1 MCNAETSFHILAL
14 DGGGTRGI
22 YTAQLLAS
30 IERAFQVQLRD
41 CFALLAGTSVGAII
55 AGAAATGIPMEKIVY
70 LFEKEIPQIFR
81 KKWYRHPLFFSRYS
95 KPSFAKS
102 LAKHLP
108 QLSLGDIKTPLMI
121 TCSDLAN
128 GSGYVFKTGGYSHPS
143 LHSPNDG
150 DGASVLNVPL
160 REAIL
165 ASCAAPTFFD
175 PSLIGNALLSDGS
188 LWASNPSLV
197 ALTDAVSAFG
207 KNLDEI
213 RMLSIGTGHSQ
224 NMYKKHRKWGFL
236 TGWGGQKII
245 SYLLTVQSQTAA
257 EMTSSLLKENY
268 LRLNPAIDFWELDGV
283 GQLAHLKSL
292 ADADFARFASEI
304 ETFIG
309 FRR

>member
-1 MCNAETSFHILAL
+1 MRNAETTFHILAL

-22 YTAQLLAS
+22 YTAQLLAN

-41 CFALLAGTSVGAII
+41 CFNLIAGTSAGAII
-55 AGAAATGIPMEKIVY
+55 AGAAATGIPMEEIVY
-70 LFEKEIPQIFR
+70 LFEKEAPQIFR

-95 KPSFAKS
+95 KSLLAKS
-102 LAKHLP
+102 LVKHLP
-108 QLSLGDIKTPLMI
+108 GLLLDDIETPLMI
-121 TCSDLAN
+121 TCSDLIN
-128 GSGYVFKTGGYSHPS
+128 GSGYVFKTGGYRHPS

-150 DGASVLNVPL
+150 ASMLNVPL

-175 PSLIGNALLSDGS
+175 PSLIGNVLLSDGS

-207 KNLDEI
+207 KNLNEI

-224 NMYKKHRKWGFL
+224 NMYKKCRKWGFL

-245 SYLLTVQSQTAA
+245 SYMLTVQSQTAA
-257 EMTSSLLKENY
+257 EMTTSLLGENY

-292 ADADFARFASEI
+292 ADGDFARFAAEI
-304 ETFIG
+304 EAFIG

>member
-1 MCNAETSFHILAL
+1 MRNAETPFHILAL

-22 YTAQLLAS
+22 YTAQLLAN

-55 AGAAATGIPMEKIVY
+55 AGAAATGIPMEEIVY

-95 KPSFAKS
+95 KPVLAKS

-108 QLSLGDIKTPLMI
+108 ELLLGDIKTPLMI

-128 GSGYVFKTGGYSHPS
+128 GSGYVFKTGGYRH
-143 LHSPNDG
+143 LPN
-150 DGASVLNVPL
+150 DGASVRNVPL

-175 PSLIGNALLSDGS
+175 PSFIDNALLSDGS

-213 RMLSIGTGHSQ
+213 RMFSIGTGHSQ
-224 NMYKKHRKWGFL
+224 NMYKKYRKWGFL

-257 EMTSSLLKENY
+257 EMTRALLKENY

-283 GQLAHLKSL
+283 VQLAHLKSL
-292 ADADFARFASEI
+292 ADGDFARFASEI
-304 ETFIG
+304 ETFID

>member
-1 MCNAETSFHILAL
+1 MRNAETTFHILAL

-22 YTAQLLAS
+22 YTAQLLANL
-30 IERAFQVQLRD
+30 ERAFQVQLKE
-41 CFALLAGTSVGAII
+41 CFNLIAGTSAGAII
-55 AGAAATGIPMEKIVY
+55 AGAAATGIPMEEIVY
-70 LFEKEIPQIFR
+70 LFEKEAPQIFR

-95 KPSFAKS
+95 KSLLAKS
-102 LAKHLP
+102 LVKHLP
-108 QLSLGDIKTPLMI
+108 ELLLDDIKTPLMI
-121 TCSDLAN
+121 TCSDLIN
-128 GSGYVFKTGGYSHPS
+128 GSGYVFKTGGYRHPP
-143 LHSPNDG
+143 LHSPK
-150 DGASVLNVPL
+150 DGASMLNVPL

-207 KNLDEI
+207 KNLNEI
-213 RMLSIGTGHSQ
+213 RMLSIGTGYSQ

-257 EMTSSLLKENY
+257 EMTKSLLRENY
-268 LRLNPAIDFWELDGV
+268 LRLNPAIDFWELDSV

-292 ADADFARFASEI
+292 ADGDFARFAAEI
-304 ETFIG
+304 EAFIG

>member
-1 MCNAETSFHILAL
+1 MRNAETTFPILAL

-22 YTAQLLAS
+22 YTAQLLAN
-30 IERAFQVQLRD
+30 IERAFQVQLKE
-41 CFALLAGTSVGAII
+41 CFNLIAGTSAGAII
-55 AGAAATGIPMEKIVY
+55 AGAAATGIPMEEIVY
-70 LFEKEIPQIFR
+70 LFEKEAPQIFR

-95 KPSFAKS
+95 KSLLAKS
-102 LAKHLP
+102 LVKHLP
-108 QLSLGDIKTPLMI
+108 ELLLDDIETPLMI
-121 TCSDLAN
+121 TCSDLIN
-128 GSGYVFKTGGYSHPS
+128 GSGYVFKTGGYRHPP
-143 LHSPNDG
+143 LHSPN

-175 PSLIGNALLSDGS
+175 PSLIGNVLLSDGS
-188 LWASNPSLV
+188 LWASNPSLA
-197 ALTDAVSAFG
+197 ALTDAISAFG

-257 EMTSSLLKENY
+257 EMTKSLLRENY

-283 GQLAHLKSL
+283 EQLAHLKSL
-292 ADADFARFASEI
+292 ADRDFARFAAEI
-304 ETFIG
+304 EAFIG

>member
-1 MCNAETSFHILAL
+1 MRNAETTFHILAL

-22 YTAQLLAS
+22 YTAQLLANL
-30 IERAFQVQLRD
+30 ERTFQGQLRD
-41 CFALLAGTSVGAII
+41 CFNLIAGTSAGAII
-55 AGAAATGIPMEKIVY
+55 AGAAATGIPMEEIVY
-70 LFEKEIPQIFR
+70 LFQKEAPQIFQ

-95 KPSFAKS
+95 KSLLAKS
-102 LAKHLP
+102 LVKHLP
-108 QLSLGDIKTPLMI
+108 ELLLDDIKTPLMI
-121 TCSDLAN
+121 TCSDLIN
-128 GSGYVFKTGGYSHPS
+128 GSGYVFKTGGYRHPP
-143 LHSPNDG
+143 LHSPT

-175 PSLIGNALLSDGS
+175 PSLIRNVLLSDGS

-257 EMTSSLLKENY
+257 EMTKSLLKENY
-268 LRLNPAIDFWELDGV
+268 LRFNPAIDFWELDGV
-283 GQLAHLKSL
+283 VGQLAHMKSL
-292 ADADFARFASEI
+292 ADGDFARFAAEI

>member
-1 MCNAETSFHILAL
+1 MRNAETPFHILAL

-22 YTAQLLAS
+22 YTAQLLAN

-41 CFALLAGTSVGAII
+41 CFALFAGTSVGAII

-95 KPSFAKS
+95 KPSLAKS

-108 QLSLGDIKTPLMI
+108 QLFLGDIKTPLMI

-128 GSGYVFKTGGYSHPS
+128 GSGYVFKTGSYRHPP
-143 LHSPNDG
+143 LHSPS
-150 DGASVLNVPL
+150 DGASMHNVPL

-197 ALTDAVSAFG
+197 ALTDAFSTFG

-213 RMLSIGTGHSQ
+213 RIFSIGTGHSQ
-224 NMYKKHRKWGFL
+224 NLYKKHRKWGFL

-257 EMTSSLLKENY
+257 EMTRSLLKENY

-283 GQLAHLKSL
+283 VQLAHLKSL
-292 ADADFARFASEI
+292 ADGDFARFASEI
-304 ETFIG
+304 ETFID

>member
-1 MCNAETSFHILAL
+1 MRNAETPFYILAL

-22 YTAQLLAS
+22 YTAQLLAN

-95 KPSFAKS
+95 KSSLAKS

-108 QLSLGDIKTPLMI
+108 ELLLGDIKTPFMI

-128 GSGYVFKTGGYSHPS
+128 GSGYVFKTGGYSHLP
-143 LHSPNDG
+143 LHSPN

-188 LWASNPSLV
+188 LWASNPSLA

-257 EMTSSLLKENY
+257 EMTRALLKENY

-292 ADADFARFASEI
+292 ADGDFARFASEI